1 MNSSGLF
8 TTNFSKKQV
17 ETQAHILIMC
27 DRPEKLA
34 QFSQVLSQWG
44 YSVQSTSN
52 LVSLFM
58 LIGKSIPKL
67 ILLNIDL
74 SEINNLEVYYHL
86 KTARRTSKVPI
97 IFFNDLDSLCTHLKA
112 LEIE

>member
-1 MNSSGLF
+1 MNSSRLF

-27 DRPEKLA
+27 DRPEKL
-34 QFSQVLSQWG
+34 
-44 YSVQSTSN
+44 
-52 LVSLFM
+52 M

-86 KTARRTSKVPI
+86 KTDRRTSKVQI
-97 IFFNDLDSLCTHLKA
+97 IFFNDLDSLCSHIKA